1 MKYRLKKQQDT
12 PLSDF
17 GYGEMLG
24 VFEGMAFELDEYFE
38 PVVSNVAVF
47 GDIGPELDEYFGRE
61 SEHTT
66 SLQTQI
72 GLINDKIEWIIDYMK
87 GLDK

>member
-47 GDIGPELDEYFGRE
+47 GDIGPELDEYSARAPVADTKSIFVPGF
-61 SEHTT
+61 T
-66 SLQTQI
+66 
-72 GLINDKIEWIIDYMK
+72 KAMK
-87 GLDK
+87 SG